1 MNDYIVSVI
10 RTLAAAAAG
19 FGVTQLARLGIEID
33 GGTLNG
39 LATAIGIGVYYAVAR
54 LIEKRWP
61 KAGVLLGVPKA
72 PTYPAPAGKPVP
84 PVNPEGNGE

>member
-1 MNDYIVSVI
+1 MNDYIVSVV
-10 RTLAAAAAG
+10 RTAAAALAG

-39 LATAIGIGVYYAVAR
+39 LATAAGMTVYYVVAR
-54 LIEKRWP
+54 LIERKWP

-72 PTYPAPAGKPVP
+72 PVYPAPAGQA
-84 PVNPEGNGE
+84 PEGK